1 MIRIPFLAAALLV
14 AAAAAACGDDPTATP
29 ATPATT
35 PTATTPAPSA
45 TPAPAGDF
53 VTTAS
58 GLQYRDTVVGSGP
71 QPKAGDCIA
80 VAYSGRLA
88 DGTEFDASTPGRPVG
103 FYIGVQNVIAGWDE
117 GVLAMKVG
125 GERTL
130 VIPPDLGYGA
140 GGYPPIIPPNATLTF
155 DVKLVAIRN
164 QNNGQFCQR

>member
-14 AAAAAACGDDPTATP
+14 ATAVAACGDDPTTVP
-29 ATPATT
+29 SP
-35 PTATTPAPSA
+35 PTATAPAPTA
-45 TPAPAGDF
+45 LAGDF

-58 GLQYRDTVVGSGP
+58 GLQYRDTVVGTGP

-80 VAYSGRLA
+80 VAYRGRLA

-103 FYIGVQNVIAGWDE
+103 FYIGVQNVIPGWDE
-117 GVLAMKVG
+117 GVLPMKVG

-130 VIPPDLGYGA
+130 VIPPDLAYGA
-140 GGYPPIIPPNATLTF
+140 DGYPPTIPPNATLTF